1 MQPVQAVPSLK
12 DNKSP
17 IYKKKSIDVSPIFKR
32 NSQVTSSYTGLNILS
47 VINSVSPQSGSNL
60 NTKRS
65 EQQNVLKKRVE
76 KPETTDKVNKII
88 QNISKVFFYFKLP
101 ITYII

>member
-1 MQPVQAVPSLK
+1 MQPVQTVQPLPSLK
-12 DNKSP
+12 DTKSP

-65 EQQNVLKKRVE
+65 DHANFLKKRLE
-76 KPETTDKVNKII
+76 KSETTEKVDKII
-88 QNISKVFFYFKLP
+88 QNISKVLYNF
-101 ITYII
+101 

>member
-1 MQPVQAVPSLK
+1 MQPIQTVQPLPSLK

-47 VINSVSPQSGSNL
+47 VINSVSTQSGSNL
-60 NTKRS
+60 NFKRS
-65 EQQNVLKKRVE
+65 DQANFLKKRLE
-76 KPETTDKVNKII
+76 KSETTEKVDKII
-88 QNISKVFFYFKLP
+88 QNISKVFYNF
-101 ITYII
+101 

>member
-1 MQPVQAVPSLK
+1 MQPVQTVQALPSLK
-12 DNKSP
+12 DIKSP

-47 VINSVSPQSGSNL
+47 VINSVSTQSGSNL

-65 EQQNVLKKRVE
+65 DQANFLKKRLE
-76 KPETTDKVNKII
+76 KSETTEKVDKII
-88 QNISKVFFYFKLP
+88 QNISKVFYNF
-101 ITYII
+101 